1 MKQEKLRT
9 PLTYYGGKQRLA
21 SRIVSLLPEHEGYIE
36 PFCGGAAVFWHKSPS
51 RWEVLNDTNRELTNF
66 YEQVRNDFTSLEKE
80 VRISLHSREAF
91 RDAQAIYAR
100 PGLHSPIKRAWA
112 VWMLAN
118 TGYSGL
124 LNGSF
129 GYDRSGQSTK
139 KLTNKRNN
147 FTEELA
153 IRLQNVQLESCD
165 ALRIIR
171 SRDTAQTLY
180 YCDPPYVGTDQGHY
194 DGYSKDDYEQLLRAL
209 DQIEGKFLLS
219 SYRSESLSWAVTEHG
234 WYSVEIEMPKAVSKG
249 KTKVEVL
256 AANYPISL

>member
-21 SRIVSLLPEHEGYIE
+21 SRIIKLLPEHEGYVE
-36 PFCGGAAVFWHKSPS
+36 PFCGGAAVFWCKLPS

-66 YEQVRNDFTSLEKE
+66 YEQVKNDFVSLEKE

-91 RDAQAIYAR
+91 RDAQAIYTR

-147 FTEELA
+147 FTEALA
-153 IRLQNVQLESCD
+153 TRLQNVQLESCD

-209 DQIEGKFLLS
+209 AQIEGKFLLS
-219 SYRSESLSWAVTEHG
+219 SYRSESLSRAVAEHG
-234 WYSVEIEMPKAVSKG
+234 WYSIEIEMPKAVSKG

-256 AANYPISL
+256 TANYPIQL

>member
-21 SRIVSLLPEHEGYIE
+21 SRIIKLLPEHEGYVE
-36 PFCGGAAVFWHKSPS
+36 PFCGGAAVFWCKLPS

-100 PGLHSPIKRAWA
+100 PGLHSPVKRAWA

-124 LNGSF
+124 LDGSF
-129 GYDRSGQSTK
+129 GYDRSGQTSK
-139 KLTNKRNN
+139 RIANKRDS
-147 FTEELA
+147 FTETLA

-209 DQIEGKFLLS
+209 AQIEGKFLLS
-219 SYRSESLSWAVTEHG
+219 SYRSDSLRHAVAEHD
-234 WYSVEIEMPKAVSKG
+234 WYSVEIEMPKAVSRG

-256 AANYPISL
+256 TANYPIRL

>member
-1 MKQEKLRT
+1 MRT
-9 PLTYYGGKQRLA
+9 PLRYYGGKQRLA
-21 SRIVSLLPEHEGYIE
+21 SRIIKLLPEHEGYVE
-36 PFCGGAAVFWHKSPS
+36 PFCGGAAVFWCKLPS

-66 YEQVRNDFTSLEKE
+66 YEQVKNDFVSLEKE

-100 PGLHSPIKRAWA
+100 PGLHSPVKRAWA

-124 LNGSF
+124 LDGSF

-153 IRLQNVQLESCD
+153 IGLQNVQLESCD

-209 DQIEGKFLLS
+209 AQIEGKFLLS
-219 SYRSESLSWAVTEHG
+219 SYRSESLSRAVTEHG

-249 KTKVEVL
+249 KTKIEVL
-256 AANYPISL
+256 TANYPIQL